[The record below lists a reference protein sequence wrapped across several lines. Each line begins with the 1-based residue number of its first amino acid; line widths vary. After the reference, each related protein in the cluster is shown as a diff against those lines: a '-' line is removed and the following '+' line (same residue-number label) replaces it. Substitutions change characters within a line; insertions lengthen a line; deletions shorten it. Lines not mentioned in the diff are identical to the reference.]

1 MLLRNR
7 LRWVGH
13 VKRMVDARLPK
24 ELLYGQLKTGHRR
37 RGGPKLRYSDN
48 IQVSLKATNLSL
60 DTWETLA
67 MKRGA

>member
-24 ELLYGQLKTGHRR
+24 QLLYGQLKTGHRR
-37 RGGPKLRYSDN
+37 RGRPELRYSDTV
-48 IQVSLKATNLSL
+48 QGSLKATNHSL
-60 DTWETLA
+60 DTW
-67 MKRGA
+67 